1 MFGISF
7 SELLLIF
14 VIALVVFGPEQ
25 LPTIARKIGGFLGS
39 IKRLQKNVSDQIYQ
53 QTGMEQ
59 LNQLKEEL
67 NSAVHQ
73 IRTSLKDTDYE
84 TEFYQKNEREFIT
97 QEINFLYQPELD
109 FDRQPEL
116 FDE

>member
-14 VIALVVFGPEQ
+14 IIALVVFGPEQ
-25 LPTIARKIGGFLGS
+25 LPAIAKKIGGFVGS
-39 IKRLQKNVSDQIYQ
+39 IKRLQKNFSDQIYQ

-59 LNQLKEEL
+59 LSQLKEEL
-67 NSAVHQ
+67 NSAVNQ
-73 IRTSLKDTDYE
+73 IRTSLRNTNDE
-84 TEFYQKNEREFIT
+84 TEFYQKSEREFIT
-97 QEINFLYQPELD
+97 QEINFLYQPELE